1 MKECVEKEKIRI
13 EEFFKDSIE
22 HQDKKIDYILYKN
35 DTEETTTLASNQY
48 GDEAIEFTPQTKGN
62 QDGYSIVPEWDYNFD
77 YYIYNLLEEDWKI
90 GYMTPDVHYSIWN
103 SIHELYPEDIDYKDG
118 VQNYLQYCA
127 DNGITKEFLDKNTNF
142 DTPDIME
149 YFEGLALFETM
160 EYKGY
165 IIEADDVNYDNE
177 KENLVNIYDS
187 MKDYENKE
195 CRETIS
201 LNTIGL
207 KQNIK
212 EYIDETYDMKN
223 IDVPSERAYLNFV
236 LGYDFLQ
243 DMLKKAD
250 KPECDISYD
259 FCDYVSAKFMK
270 SEEYRNTRYSTYEML
285 EQWIKDN
292 KNLIQYEYNDFIG
305 KEYETYNEKT
315 ILLTG
320 ERNGQPIA
328 LIERVVDEKPEYIIA
343 FNYEVK
349 DNNLEWGYGYYYDNN
364 IKKAINDYQSAIN
377 GGNLADTFKKE
388 NENKKQELNIQF
400 IGVDNWDRPVF
411 RSEKGILYKDVNLG
425 NGNLALY
432 TSCNNKF
439 EGEPDYPID
448 GNINVNIVQSFN
460 KNKNIGK
467 ER

>member
-1 MKECVEKEKIRI
+1 MKEFVEQEKLRI
-13 EEFFKDSIE
+13 EEILKDSIE
-22 HQDKKIDYILYKN
+22 HQDKKVDYVLYKP
-35 DTEETTTLASNQY
+35 DTKETNILCSNSSS
-48 GDEAIEFTPQTKGN
+48 DEAIEFTPQTKDSP
-62 QDGYSIVPEWDYNFD
+62 DGYFNVPEWDYNFD
-77 YYIYNLLEEDWKI
+77 YYIYNLLEEGWKI

-127 DNGITKEFLDKNTNF
+127 DNGITKEFIDNNTDF

-165 IIEADDVNYDNE
+165 IIEADDVNFDND

-187 MKDYENKE
+187 KKDYENKE

-207 KQNIK
+207 KENIK
-212 EYIDETYDMKN
+212 EYIDETYFMKYVDM
-223 IDVPSERAYLNFV
+223 PSERAYLNFV

-243 DMLKKAD
+243 DMLKKSD

-270 SEEYRNTRYSTYEML
+270 SEEYRNPRYSTYEML
-285 EQWIKDN
+285 EQWIRDN

-315 ILLTG
+315 VLFTG
-320 ERNGQPIA
+320 DRNGQPIA
-328 LIERVVDEKPEYIIA
+328 LVERLVDEKPEYIIA
-343 FNYEVK
+343 FNYEIK
-349 DNNLEWGYGYYYDNN
+349 NNDLSWGYGYYYDDN
-364 IKKAINDYQSAIN
+364 IKKALNDYQTVIE
-377 GGNLADTFKKE
+377 GGNIADTFVKKE
-388 NENKKQELNIQF
+388 ELKVKLVGI
-400 IGVDNWDRPVF
+400 DNWDRPVY
-411 RSEKGILYKDVNLG
+411 KDKNGTIYKDVNLG
-425 NGNLALY
+425 KGQLDLH
-432 TSCNNKF
+432 TSSNNDF
-439 EGEPDYPID
+439 YGEPDMPISD
-448 GNINVNIVQSFN
+448 NVNVSIIKSFN
-460 KNKNIGK
+460 KNKDR
-467 ER
+467 ESR